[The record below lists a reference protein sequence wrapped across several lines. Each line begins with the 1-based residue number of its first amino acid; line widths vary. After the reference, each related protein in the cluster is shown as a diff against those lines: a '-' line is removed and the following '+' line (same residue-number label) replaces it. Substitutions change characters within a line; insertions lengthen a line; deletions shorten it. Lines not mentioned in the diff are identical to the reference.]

1 MLVRLF
7 LACALVLLAFCPA
20 SQASPPINLLKPPPG
35 FKVSVYTP
43 DVPGAR
49 AMALGEKGTLFV
61 GSITF
66 NQVYAVTDTDGDGS
80 GDRVR
85 IIARDLNHPNGVAF
99 KDGALYVGEIHR
111 VIRFD
116 DIESRL
122 DNPPAPV
129 VVNDSFPKEEWH
141 GYKYIRF
148 SPDGWLYVPVGA
160 PCNVCE
166 KADERFA
173 TLMRMRPDGKNLE
186 IFARG
191 IRNTVGFDWDPVKGE
206 IWFTD
211 NGRDHLGDNLPP
223 DELNHASRAGLH
235 FGFPYRYGKD
245 IPDPEFG
252 YKKPRAARFEPCAM
266 PLGAHV
272 AALGIR
278 FYRGE
283 MFPSIYRERAFICEH
298 GSWNRST
305 RSGYRVSMVT
315 VKDGKATR
323 YEGFMDGF
331 LKKGEN
337 GDEPWGRPVD
347 LCLMP
352 DGSLLVSD
360 DYAGAV
366 YRVRYEGLNGQETH
380 K

>member
-7 LACALVLLAFCPA
+7 LACSLLLLAFCPA
-20 SQASPPINLLKPPPG
+20 SDASPPINLLKPPPG

-49 AMALGEKGTLFV
+49 AMVLGEKGTLFV

-66 NQVYAVTDTDGDGS
+66 NQVYAVTDTDGDGI
-80 GDRVR
+80 GDQVRV
-85 IIARDLNHPNGVAF
+85 IARDLNHPNGVAF

-116 DIESRL
+116 GIEGRL
-122 DNPPAPV
+122 DNPPVPV
-129 VVNDSFPKEEWH
+129 VVNESFPKDEWH

-148 SPDGWLYVPVGA
+148 SPDGWLYIPLGA

-166 KADERFA
+166 KSDERFA

-191 IRNTVGFDWDPVKGE
+191 IRNTVGFDWDPEKGE

-223 DELNHASRAGLH
+223 DELNHAPRAGLH
-235 FGFPYRYGKD
+235 FGFPYRYGKN

-252 YKKPRAARFEPCAM
+252 YKKPQDRFEPCAM

-283 MFPSIYRERAFICEH
+283 MFPEIYRKRAFICEH

-305 RSGYRVSMVT
+305 KSGYRVSMVT

-366 YRVRYEGLNGQETH
+366 YRVSYEGLNGQETH

>member
-20 SQASPPINLLKPPPG
+20 SHASPPINLLKPPPG
-35 FKVSVYTP
+35 FKVSLYTP

-66 NQVYAVTDTDGDGS
+66 NQVYAVTDTDGDGI
-80 GDRVR
+80 GERVR
-85 IIARDLNHPNGVAF
+85 VIARDLNHPNGVAF
-99 KDGALYVGEIHR
+99 KDGSLYVGEIHR

-129 VVNDSFPKEEWH
+129 VVNDSFPKDEWH

-148 SPDGWLYVPVGA
+148 SPDGWLYIPVGA

-166 KADERFA
+166 KTDERFA

-191 IRNTVGFDWDPVKGE
+191 IRNTVGFDWDPEKGE

-235 FGFPYRYGKD
+235 FGFPYRYGKN

-252 YKKPRAARFEPCAM
+252 YKKPRGQFEPCAM

-305 RSGYRVSMVT
+305 KSGYRVGMVT

>member
-1 MLVRLF
+1 MV
-7 LACALVLLAFCPA
+7 
-20 SQASPPINLLKPPPG
+20 
-35 FKVSVYTP
+35 
-43 DVPGAR
+43 
-49 AMALGEKGTLFV
+49 LGEKGTLFV

-66 NQVYAVTDTDGDGS
+66 NQVYAVTDTDGDGI
-80 GDRVR
+80 GDQVRV
-85 IIARDLNHPNGVAF
+85 IARDLNHPNGVAF

-116 DIESRL
+116 DIEGRL
-122 DNPPAPV
+122 DNPPEPV
-129 VVNDSFPKEEWH
+129 VVNDSFPKDEWH

-148 SPDGWLYVPVGA
+148 SPDGWLYIPLGA

-166 KADERFA
+166 KSDERFA

-191 IRNTVGFDWDPVKGE
+191 IRNTVGFDWDPEKGE

-223 DELNHASRAGLH
+223 DELNHAPRAGLH
-235 FGFPYRYGKD
+235 FGFPYRYGKN

-252 YKKPRAARFEPCAM
+252 YKKPRDQFEPCAM
-266 PLGAHV
+266 ALGAHV
-272 AALGIR
+272 AALGMR

-283 MFPSIYRERAFICEH
+283 MFPEIYRERAFICEH

-305 RSGYRVSMVT
+305 KSGYRVSMVT
-315 VKDGKATR
+315 VKGGKATR